1 MKIISLDEFHA
12 ALKAQGVP
20 REKVLLKCPMC
31 GTLQSME
38 ALVMAGAGE
47 TTEEVEKYFGFS
59 CIGRWTHQKP
69 PPKTKGTQVGCNWT
83 LGGLLCLHDLE
94 VVTPDDKKHPSF
106 EVATPAEVKQHF
118 LAARELK

>member
-59 CIGRWTHQKP
+59 CIGR
-69 PPKTKGTQVGCNWT
+69 
-83 LGGLLCLHDLE
+83 
-94 VVTPDDKKHPSF
+94 
-106 EVATPAEVKQHF
+106 
-118 LAARELK
+118 